1 MDVETGDL
9 GLKTKISHAPSR
21 EDAHSFAE
29 PGHVDTLSKKFGLW
43 SMLALAFCVLGTW
56 STFAQG
62 LASGLS
68 AGGPVSILWGLCLV
82 FACNICVAV
91 SLGELC
97 SSMPTA
103 LGQAYWVNRLWDTP
117 SGRFTSYLCAWINT
131 FGWWTLT
138 ASQVA
143 FMTDFILGM
152 KVMFNPE
159 WSGASTGWV
168 QFLLYLGITLLLTV
182 VNLTA
187 CRKDRILPIF
197 NSFVGV
203 WFVGLFFI
211 FSLALLI
218 SVGTKSGLQ
227 FQPASFVFGAWLN
240 QTGWNNG
247 VTWFTGLLQAAYGLT
262 AFDAVIHMVEEIPSP
277 RTNGPK
283 VIWLAVLCGAISGF
297 IFMVV
302 CLFCIQTLDLVL
314 DGPTGLPFVDL
325 MQQTVG
331 LQGGC
336 ALLSLFV
343 FNGLSQGV
351 SIATSG
357 SRLTWGFA
365 RDGGL
370 PWSTYF
376 SHVDPV
382 WRVPARAL
390 CLQGGKYSDR
400 WIECES
406 KRIRFRYE
414 HFLLGYANPS
424 PFQTGLIALVGLLYL
439 FANAVLTAILAVS
452 TIALTIS
459 YGMPILT
466 LLLVGRDKLPAGGEF
481 HLGKYGPVINWI
493 SVIYCSVTT
502 VFFFFPSEP
511 APAPADMNYAIAVF
525 GVMLVVAI
533 GFWIVSGRKTYLKT
547 NDAAM
552 RLEMARRLEIEDVSS
567 TVLMKH

>member
-1 MDVETGDL
+1 MREAGEPCPLLIQPYGVTPSNPGSVLRYIHGSISSLFWTQRELQTYYQHLLFMDVETGEL
-9 GLKTKISHAPSR
+9 ALKAKVSQSPSSK
-21 EDAHSFAE
+21 DAHSFAE
-29 PGHVDTLSKKFGLW
+29 LGQVQTLTKKFDLW

-82 FACNICVAV
+82 FVCNICVAL

-103 LGQAYWVNRLWDTP
+103 LGQAYWVHRLWNSP
-117 SGRFTSYLCAWINT
+117 SGRFGSYLCAWINT

-152 KVMFNPE
+152 KVMFDTE

-218 SVGTKSGLQ
+218 SVGTKRGMQ
-227 FQPASFVFGAWLN
+227 FEPASFVFGTWLN
-240 QTGWNNG
+240 STGWNDG
-247 VTWFTGLLQAAYGLT
+247 VTWFIGLLQAAYGLT

-277 RTNGPK
+277 RSNGPK
-283 VIWLAVLCGAISGF
+283 VIWLAVVCGAISGF

-302 CLFCIQTLDLVL
+302 CLFCIQTLSLVL
-314 DGPTGLPFVDL
+314 DGPTGLPFVEL
-325 MQQTVG
+325 VRQTVG

-351 SIATSG
+351 SIATSA

-365 RDGGL
+365 RDGGI
-370 PWSTYF
+370 PWGSYF
-376 SHVDPV
+376 SRVDPV
-382 WRVPARAL
+382 WKVPTRAL
-390 CLQGGKYSDR
+390 WLQGGKEPPQNVR
-400 WIECES
+400 
-406 KRIRFRYE
+406 
-414 HFLLGYANPS
+414 
-424 PFQTGLIALVGLLYL
+424 
-439 FANAVLTAILAVS
+439 S
-452 TIALTIS
+452 TS
-459 YGMPILT
+459 Q
-466 LLLVGRDKLPAGGEF
+466 
-481 HLGKYGPVINWI
+481 
-493 SVIYCSVTT
+493 C
-502 VFFFFPSEP
+502 
-511 APAPADMNYAIAVF
+511 
-525 GVMLVVAI
+525 
-533 GFWIVSGRKTYLKT
+533 
-547 NDAAM
+547 
-552 RLEMARRLEIEDVSS
+552 
-567 TVLMKH
+567 

>member
-1 MDVETGDL
+1 MDVETGEL
-9 GLKTKISHAPSR
+9 GLKTKVSNAPSR
-21 EDAHSFAE
+21 EDARSFDDI
-29 PGHVDTLSKKFGLW
+29 GHINTLSKKFDLW

-82 FACNICVAV
+82 FVCNICVAV

-103 LGQAYWVNRLWDTP
+103 LGQAYWVHRLWNTP
-117 SGRFTSYLCAWINT
+117 SGRFLSYLCAWINT

-143 FMTDFILGM
+143 FMTDFTLSL
-152 KVMFNPE
+152 KVMFAPE
-159 WSGASTGWV
+159 WSGASKSWV

-203 WFVGLFFI
+203 WFIGLFFI

-218 SVGTKSGLQ
+218 SVGTKSNMQ

-240 QTGWNNG
+240 ETGWNNG
-247 VTWFTGLLQAAYGLT
+247 VTWFLGLLQGAYGLT
-262 AFDAVIHMVEEIPSP
+262 AFDAVIHMVEELPSP

-297 IFMVV
+297 MFMVV
-302 CLFCIQTLDLVL
+302 CLFCIQSLDLVL
-314 DGPTGLPFVDL
+314 DGPTGLPFVEL

-365 RDGGL
+365 RDGGI

-376 SHVDPV
+376 SRVDPV
-382 WRVPARAL
+382 WKVPARSL
-390 CLQGGKYSDR
+390 CLQGGEYLIMYQQ
-400 WIECES
+400 IETC
-406 KRIRFRYE
+406 
-414 HFLLGYANPS
+414 
-424 PFQTGLIALVGLLYL
+424 
-439 FANAVLTAILAVS
+439 
-452 TIALTIS
+452 
-459 YGMPILT
+459 
-466 LLLVGRDKLPAGGEF
+466 
-481 HLGKYGPVINWI
+481 
-493 SVIYCSVTT
+493 
-502 VFFFFPSEP
+502 
-511 APAPADMNYAIAVF
+511 
-525 GVMLVVAI
+525 
-533 GFWIVSGRKTYLKT
+533 
-547 NDAAM
+547 
-552 RLEMARRLEIEDVSS
+552 
-567 TVLMKH
+567 